1 MVHDINNVVIAGAG
15 IMGSSIAQLFAAH
28 EYNVILYDI
37 SEEALEKSSSLI
49 SVNQAAA
56 MEAGEL
62 DEEKAAGI
70 RRRITFSG
78 NKECFQKAD
87 FVIEAIIEKMEIK
100 HGFWKEI
107 SGIVPET
114 AVLTSNTSG
123 LSLTEIAEAIEKP
136 ERFCG
141 MHWLNPPHICPLV
154 EVVKGEKTKQETA
167 DIVFDIACD
176 IHRYPVRLQK
186 EVPGFLVNRF
196 QFAIL
201 REAMS
206 LVEAGVAKKEDIDKV
221 FKYGL
226 GLRYACLGPFEIADL
241 GGLDTFY
248 NIASYLFNDISNVG
262 EVHDMLKELYG
273 NGNFGVKSGKG
284 FYDYSK
290 GRDKA
295 ILAKRDKDFMKVSK
309 CLFGDL

>member
-62 DEEKAAGI
+62 DEEKAAGV

-107 SGIVPET
+107 SDIVPET

-123 LSLTEIAEAIEKP
+123 LSLRK
-136 ERFCG
+136 
-141 MHWLNPPHICPLV
+141 
-154 EVVKGEKTKQETA
+154 
-167 DIVFDIACD
+167 
-176 IHRYPVRLQK
+176 LQK
-186 EVPGFLVNRF
+186 
-196 QFAIL
+196 Q
-201 REAMS
+201 
-206 LVEAGVAKKEDIDKV
+206 
-221 FKYGL
+221 
-226 GLRYACLGPFEIADL
+226 
-241 GGLDTFY
+241 
-248 NIASYLFNDISNVG
+248 
-262 EVHDMLKELYG
+262 
-273 NGNFGVKSGKG
+273 
-284 FYDYSK
+284 
-290 GRDKA
+290 
-295 ILAKRDKDFMKVSK
+295 
-309 CLFGDL
+309 